1 MTNTPDGLRQQI
13 GRREFVGLGLGA
25 FVVAA
30 IPLAKRRPVGVVRR
44 SMPVMGTIA
53 QFAVVHRDPHQ
64 AHAAID
70 AAIAELLWVERT
82 MTRFT
87 DTSDIGR
94 ANLFAA
100 REGVIVTPATAHV
113 TSEALRWARALDGR
127 YDPAIGAVC
136 RLWDV
141 KHRHEPPPAER
152 VAELA
157 DRHFHRSVEV
167 GTRGEESVLRFHDS
181 GAKLDLGSIA
191 KGYGVDRA
199 VGALR
204 RAAIEHAVVVAGGD
218 LYALGTSPSG
228 DPWSVGIQSPTDER
242 AIVGTLELSDRAVA
256 TSGTYRQFFRYR
268 GHKFHH
274 IMDPST
280 AQPRMTEMQSLTV
293 TADSVMHADAA
304 TTALFG
310 MTERE
315 IRQELARNLPGA
327 QLARII

>member
-1 MTNTPDGLRQQI
+1 MSFTRDGVGAEI

-25 FVVAA
+25 FVVAS
-30 IPLAKRRPVGVVRR
+30 IPLARHRPVGVVRR
-44 SMPVMGTIA
+44 AIPVMGTIA
-53 QFAVVHRDPHQ
+53 QFAVVHRDQRQ

-70 AAIAELLWVERT
+70 AAFDELLWVERT

-94 ANLFAA
+94 ANLFATID
-100 REGVIVTPATAHV
+100 GVIVTPETARV
-113 TSEALRWARALDGR
+113 TREALRWAAALDGR

-141 KHRHEPPPAER
+141 KHRHEPPSADR
-152 VAELA
+152 VSELA
-157 DRHFHRSVEV
+157 DRRFFQSVEV
-167 GTRGEESVLRFHDS
+167 GTLHGAPTLRYHDD
-181 GAKLDLGSIA
+181 GARLDLGSIA

-199 VGALR
+199 VHALR
-204 RAAIEHAVVVAGGD
+204 KLGIEKAVVVAGGD

-228 DPWSVGIQSPTDER
+228 DPWSIGIQSPTDER
-242 AIVGTLELSDRAVA
+242 AIVGTLALSDRAVA

-268 GHKFHH
+268 GHKYHH
-274 IMDPST
+274 IMDPATGRPRET
-280 AQPRMTEMQSLTV
+280 AMQSLTV
-293 TADSVMHADAA
+293 IADSVMHADAS

-310 MTERE
+310 MTESE
-315 IRQELARNLPGA
+315 ITQALARDLPGA